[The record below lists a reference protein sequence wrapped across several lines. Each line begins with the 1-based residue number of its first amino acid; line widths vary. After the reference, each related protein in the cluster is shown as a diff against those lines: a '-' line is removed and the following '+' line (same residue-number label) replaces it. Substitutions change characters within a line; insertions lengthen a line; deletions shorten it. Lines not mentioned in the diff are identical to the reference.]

1 MMDTFFLFR
10 VKKIIGWLER
20 EIFLT
25 QERKVILSG
34 REFFIMIF
42 QLNFEREFLFARFRE
57 IKT

>member
-1 MMDTFFLFR
+1 MMDTFLLFR